1 MLPTTIM
8 CNVKKLK
15 NNLSDKTIN
24 WVTETEVKALIK
36 ATQKT
41 RYPVRNKL
49 IILMLYRHGLRESEL
64 CKLKL
69 DYIDFEQSKIFIKR
83 LKGSNDFTH
92 PITGDELRLIRR
104 YLRIRTG
111 KKYLKSPWL
120 FLSERGNQLSRFT
133 VIKTLEVCYKK
144 AGLRKIT
151 PHMLR
156 HGCGYYLANK
166 GFDLRVIQD
175 YLGHK
180 NVQNTVIYTR
190 LSGKQ
195 FEGMWE

>member
-1 MLPTTIM
+1 MLPATIM
-8 CNVKKLK
+8 CNVKKSK

-24 WVTETEVKALIK
+24 WVTETEVKELIK

-133 VIKTLEVCYKK
+133 VIKMLGVCYRK

>member
-1 MLPTTIM
+1 MLPATIM
-8 CNVKKLK
+8 CNVKKSK

-24 WVTETEVKALIK
+24 WVTETEVKELIK

-64 CKLKL
+64 CNLKL

-133 VIKTLEVCYKK
+133 VIKMLEVCCKK
-144 AGLRKIT
+144 AGLRK
-151 PHMLR
+151 
-156 HGCGYYLANK
+156 
-166 GFDLRVIQD
+166 
-175 YLGHK
+175 
-180 NVQNTVIYTR
+180 
-190 LSGKQ
+190 
-195 FEGMWE
+195 

>member
-8 CNVKKLK
+8 CNVKKSK
-15 NNLSDKTIN
+15 NNLRDKTIN
-24 WVTETEVKALIK
+24 WVTETEVKELIK

-64 CKLKL
+64 CNLKL

-133 VIKTLEVCYKK
+133 VIKMLEVCCKK